1 MGNLLCDADGCPV
14 VSFGQSE
21 MPVTKCFGCRW
32 QEATSV
38 AALDGLLMFLQSCPC
53 RMLDVEGEGDL
64 PSRSQLCCLSNVR
77 RRPILAPCR
86 DAAVASSLPGPVY
99 CVLWRYA
106 AGAECLCDEVG
117 SIRWALG
124 QSALA
129 AVDCDDAS

>member
-1 MGNLLCDADGCPV
+1 MLRLPVAGGNECRSTERLADVPAVMSLSDAR
-14 VSFGQSE
+14 
-21 MPVTKCFGCRW
+21 CRGRRGP
-32 QEATSV
+32 AIAISTVLS
-38 AALDGLLMFLQSCPC
+38 
-53 RMLDVEGEGDL
+53 
-64 PSRSQLCCLSNVR
+64 CLSNVR